1 MHLQQI
7 LRAVPDIVHS
17 NGAPNLIRLVL
28 EGLSNSSHHRDNLML
43 NVMKSILTEL
53 CDSEAVPEN
62 CAVDIVHL
70 MSLNSHD
77 LSSNNLAELVQLCL
91 SFIQKGKNLRG
102 KWLSLFPMIFSE
114 LGKQNRVTLDSDSMT
129 GAEYCGG
136 VISSLCDTEIAV
148 EDAVA
153 FTAVLREL
161 RIPGTIVHKFVLKL
175 CAIIPDMEPQEV
187 PPFVYQLLFLCYQ
200 SDHLIP
206 LEHLAKYFEM
216 KLTRYGQSTNL
227 SSRGESMEIDC
238 DIETGSP
245 KEILQAKATSIFH
258 ISRAAATGHPLG
270 KEFVKFLRS
279 RVDVPE
285 LVLVPFIL
293 EVALSLGALPQ
304 LRDIIGLLR
313 KLVQRLLRSNERLRH
328 SAWMRELMLG
338 KQIDVQKMFNTI
350 MLQGTSEGDNI
361 VKGFEL
367 LAFDL
372 LEIRNAG
379 GFGRPSIA
387 GPNLGNASSSSG
399 TTSGTVPEQCW
410 HIGAHILLQMI
421 RKFPDSAPLIVKKLA
436 ERLQDV
442 SNDSQYI
449 TTISL
454 MVQHNPL
461 SMLECKVS
469 FTMLLY
475 SMEYRGLVS
484 AKRLYTGISPLFR
497 SSGALRDSA
506 FLVLRKLLH
515 SCLEEVRQVAVVGFL
530 EILKNFRF
538 YVPTIGSSLSQTSIS
553 SQATVDVH
561 HTQTSNSNRAF
572 CSELLKLLQ
581 CALSQQA
588 SVRLTLYQNLPEVV
602 SRNPELL
609 PECIKM
615 LRCHLKFFIDP
626 EAVVQ
631 VDMCIT
637 KDGHNSHVIEPLGH
651 LIQAIHQSIL
661 RSGKTNYFAKEDI
674 DPKSEDQVDLGVLL
688 IRKVVTKMAESS
700 VDDYVV
706 GDVQELS
713 AQLKIQT
720 LSSVCIALADF
731 CLAENATTNVIA
743 AKRLVSLYEMQT
755 RFDSLLSEVGKGKGK
770 GKAPKRTKKGKEN
783 PIDESP
789 ITDDTPKAPM
799 KIFEKCTPSLQSIS
813 AFIGFLKDSNQT
825 IANEKE
831 ILAFF
836 KPQIGLRLWFA
847 QSAFSKYQAFC
858 NSKDIE
864 GLSPESVTK
873 FSGTIARALL
883 LHCQNTRQVADDR
896 SSAMYCTALNCL
908 HEIILGF
915 CKHNPTKLGR
925 LLTAMDQ
932 VERPAAGI
940 PLENQIAKTLKHF
953 KDLLNHLLSGRENE
967 DLVTKAVL
975 PIVGTL
981 IVLSDQLDPAGAEYT
996 ELFDWTHNLCKN
1008 VECRE
1013 SSIAKPLI
1021 NLLAHLSMASES
1033 SPSILEE
1040 LAKEVRLAIGALD
1053 EENSSTT
1060 ESNKLA
1066 TVNEDTAVVV
1076 LTVLTARLE
1085 QLIQVVEWAL
1095 PRIGIL
1101 ERGDASPLVEQS
1113 INTRLKLI
1121 AVALNQLVLADISP
1135 GPNSELI
1142 LKLAISF
1149 YTTMG
1154 RVAKKQK
1161 SVLPSFRTL
1170 VRTTAGLTKNLSTF
1184 IAHLDDKQIHEKG
1197 FKRKKGDKEVAPRM
1211 DRCARSIPQLTY
1223 AIEQYNQAIL
1233 GVSKR
1238 TKEDL
1243 SFGSK
1248 LGTTRDFRIKADKV
1262 NEALEGNAHSTE
1274 SESESEDEEMEA
1286 TNSVNRT
1293 AQTDSRVRGT
1303 ARRSR
1308 GRGRGKFTSVGKANT
1323 SQK

>member
-1 MHLQQI
+1 MAVDVVRKLSKLLLSNNSQQQKEILQQTIDTLSREDI
-7 LRAVPDIVHS
+7 LRAVPDVVHS

-28 EGLSNSSHHRDNLML
+28 EGLSNSTHHRDNLTL

-114 LGKQNRVTLDSDSMT
+114 LAKQSRVTLDSNTVT
-129 GAEYCGG
+129 GAEYCDG
-136 VISSLCDTEIAV
+136 VISSLCDIEIAV
-148 EDAVA
+148 DDAVA

-161 RIPGTIVHKFVLKL
+161 RIPATIVHKFVLKL

-200 SDHLIP
+200 SDHLVP
-206 LEHLAKYFEM
+206 MEHLAKYFEV
-216 KLTRYGQSTNL
+216 KLSRYGQSANL
-227 SSRGESMEIDC
+227 SSRGESMEINC
-238 DIETGSP
+238 DIETGST
-245 KEILQAKATSIFH
+245 KEISQAKATSIFH

-328 SAWMRELMLG
+328 SAWMRDLMLG
-338 KQIDVQKMFNTI
+338 KQIDVQKMFDTI
-350 MLQGTSEGDNI
+350 MQQGTSEGDNI

-379 GFGRPSIA
+379 GFGRPTVA
-387 GPNLGNASSSSG
+387 GPSIGNASSSSG
-399 TTSGTVPEQCW
+399 TTSGTVTEQCW

-442 SNDSQYI
+442 SNDLQYI
-449 TTISL
+449 TTICM

-461 SMLECKVS
+461 SMLECKAS

-484 AKRLYTGISPLFR
+484 AKRLYAGISPLFR

-538 YVPTIGSSLSQTSIS
+538 YIPTMGSSLSQTSIS

-561 HTQTSNSNRAF
+561 HSQTSNSNRAF

-615 LRCHLKFFIDP
+615 LRCHLKFFIDT
-626 EAVVQ
+626 EAIIQ

-651 LIQAIHQSIL
+651 LIQAIQQSIL
-661 RSGKTNYFAKEDI
+661 RSGKANYLAKEDI

-688 IRKVVTKMAESS
+688 IRKVLAKMAESS
-700 VDDYVV
+700 IDDYLV
-706 GDVQELS
+706 GDVQEPN

-731 CLAENATTNVIA
+731 CVADNATTSVIA
-743 AKRLVSLYEMQT
+743 AKRLVGLYEMQT

-770 GKAPKRTKKGKEN
+770 GKAPKRTKKGQEN
-783 PIDESP
+783 SIDELP

-813 AFIGFLKDSNQT
+813 VFMGYLKNSTETTASNEEETFAFL
-825 IANEKE
+825 
-831 ILAFF
+831 

-858 NSKDIE
+858 NTKDIE
-864 GLSPESVTK
+864 GLSSESVTK
-873 FSGTIARALL
+873 FSGTIACALL
-883 LHCQNTRQVADDR
+883 LHCQNTRQVVDDR
-896 SSAMYCTALNCL
+896 SSAMYCTALKCL
-908 HEIILGF
+908 HDIILGF
-915 CKHNPTKLGR
+915 CKHNPTKLSR
-925 LLTAMDQ
+925 LLTAMDE

-981 IVLSDQLDPAGAEYT
+981 TVLSDQLNPAGDEYT
-996 ELFDWTHNLCKN
+996 KLSNWTHDLCKN

-1021 NLLAHLSMASES
+1021 NLLAHLSMASDS

-1040 LAKEVRLAIGALD
+1040 LG
-1053 EENSSTT
+1053 T
-1060 ESNKLA
+1060 
-1066 TVNEDTAVVV
+1066 
-1076 LTVLTARLE
+1076 
-1085 QLIQVVEWAL
+1085 
-1095 PRIGIL
+1095 
-1101 ERGDASPLVEQS
+1101 GDRQE
-1113 INTRLKLI
+1113 RLKI
-1121 AVALNQLVLADISP
+1121 
-1135 GPNSELI
+1135 PN
-1142 LKLAISF
+1142 
-1149 YTTMG
+1149 
-1154 RVAKKQK
+1154 
-1161 SVLPSFRTL
+1161 
-1170 VRTTAGLTKNLSTF
+1170 
-1184 IAHLDDKQIHEKG
+1184 
-1197 FKRKKGDKEVAPRM
+1197 
-1211 DRCARSIPQLTY
+1211 Y
-1223 AIEQYNQAIL
+1223 AY
-1233 GVSKR
+1233 
-1238 TKEDL
+1238 
-1243 SFGSK
+1243 
-1248 LGTTRDFRIKADKV
+1248 
-1262 NEALEGNAHSTE
+1262 
-1274 SESESEDEEMEA
+1274 
-1286 TNSVNRT
+1286 
-1293 AQTDSRVRGT
+1293 
-1303 ARRSR
+1303 
-1308 GRGRGKFTSVGKANT
+1308 
-1323 SQK
+1323 